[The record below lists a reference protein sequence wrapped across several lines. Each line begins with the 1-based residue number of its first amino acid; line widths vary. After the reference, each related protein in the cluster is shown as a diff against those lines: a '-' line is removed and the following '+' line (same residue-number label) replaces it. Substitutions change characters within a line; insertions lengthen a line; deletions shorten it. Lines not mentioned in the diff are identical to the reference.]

1 MWTVVD
7 TVKLSLNI
15 CFNLFLLVSYTDEER
30 GEREENEGEGGEI
43 EEEEEGKKKKKKK
56 QILLKVGL
64 LALIL
69 PSTYS
74 SSRLEGELSGYTH
87 DYWIFLKAC

>member
-1 MWTVVD
+1 MD

-56 QILLKVGL
+56 TD
-64 LALIL
+64 
-69 PSTYS
+69 S
-74 SSRLEGELSGYTH
+74 LEGRASGFDFAKHIQFFKIRRRVVRLYT
-87 DYWIFLKAC
+87 